1 MSKELRLKNIKT
13 TAVGNLKYK
22 RISRYND
29 EFGKEQEEVDNYKIS
44 ISPPLKVTIMSDGK
58 YYLTSEPDF
67 NYFVWMEAEEG
78 LSDKDI
84 ISKIR
89 HLLAEYIFSL
99 AELYRKNES
108 ENGKAYY
115 MKMKDRIKIELSS

>member
-1 MSKELRLKNIKT
+1 MINNQLKSIKT

-22 RISRYND
+22 RVTRYKD
-29 EFGKEQEEVDNYKIS
+29 DFGKELEDVDTYKIS
-44 ISPPLKVTIMSDGK
+44 INPPLRVTVMSDGK

-78 LSDKDI
+78 LSGKEI
-84 ISKIR
+84 IAKIR

-99 AELYRKNES
+99 AELYRKNDS
-108 ENGKAYY
+108 KNGKAYY
-115 MKMKDRIKIELSS
+115 QKMKDRIRIEVT